1 MVSGEGSRPRHV
13 NELLPFAERACFGAG
28 QAKSGTTLLMALL
41 DGHPQLLVL
50 PEETAYFPT
59 ALNKYGSRG
68 RRAQFDYLAKEALS
82 RILFGGPT
90 EWEKADYTHFPHG
103 EFRERFETAAF
114 SPANAKRDLLVI
126 MMEAYAV
133 TLRIPLDSIVRWVE
147 KTPANRRFIPQI
159 FQRFPRAKIL
169 LTLRDPRA
177 ILAAQI
183 ALEKTRRTREFSIY
197 YCVSHWLQAAELA
210 LRARAG
216 ELPALTTRYED
227 LVADPETTM
236 KRVCD
241 FLGISFDRR
250 IVLRPTKVG
259 KHWGG
264 NSATERE
271 FSAITAERAKSWR
284 KELSEDEIGWVE
296 WHCRDLMEP
305 LGYEPQ
311 VSRRFLLR
319 HWARPIREERPKQY
333 LKSRY
338 YSVRDRL
345 LGPRNK

>member
-1 MVSGEGSRPRHV
+1 MSER
-13 NELLPFAERACFGAG
+13 LPFAERACFAAG

-68 RRAQFDYLAKEALS
+68 RRAQFDYLTKESLS
-82 RILFGGPT
+82 RVLFGGPG
-90 EWEKADYTHFPHG
+90 EWEKVDYGHFPAA
-103 EFRERFETAAF
+103 EFRDRFQRAAF
-114 SPANAKRDLLVI
+114 DKENAEKDLLVI
-126 MMEAYAV
+126 MMEAYAA
-133 TLRIPLDSIVRWVE
+133 TLRVPLDSIARWIE

-159 FQRFPRAKIL
+159 LHRFPKAKIL
-169 LTLRDPRA
+169 LTLRDPRG

-183 ALEKTRRTREFSIY
+183 ALERTRRTREFSVY
-197 YCVSHWLQAAELA
+197 YCVSHWLQGARLA
-210 LRARAG
+210 LRAAAG

-227 LVADPETTM
+227 LVADPAGAME
-236 KRVCD
+236 RVCD
-241 FLGISFDRR
+241 FLGVSFERD
-250 IVLRPTKVG
+250 IVLRPTKAG
-259 KHWGG
+259 KFWGG
-264 NSATERE
+264 NSASERE
-271 FSAITAERAKSWR
+271 FSAITAERAHSWR
-284 KELSEDEIGWVE
+284 EELSKDELGWVE
-296 WHCRDLMEP
+296 WHCGELMEKV
-305 LGYEPQ
+305 GYERQITRPG
-311 VSRRFLLR
+311 LLR